1 MILKVADNLHNC
13 LSIPF
18 TGVYGGLEE
27 LAKRGELERWS
38 VGETAAAER
47 QLSPVH
53 RTMWTAAPA
62 LPLLHRTMWSA
73 AAALPLL
80 LLLLQA
86 ATADHQPH
94 KGGLIGARKLATAS
108 DCAGAVAFSGTGT
121 RTVLPSGVLSYR
133 HALVDRGVG
142 WSRDTGE
149 FTIHCPGLYQLAFAG
164 YSQDP
169 NTRLTLKKKMANE
182 TEWENVVSVGS
193 ATNGGGSNV
202 ILLNLEVGDQTAVW
216 VDAGKFDEDNNES
229 SPATSFSA
237 FRIIKK

>member
-1 MILKVADNLHNC
+1 M
-13 LSIPF
+13 
-18 TGVYGGLEE
+18 
-27 LAKRGELERWS
+27 WS
-38 VGETAAAER
+38 V
-47 QLSPVH
+47 
-53 RTMWTAAPA
+53 TAAP
-62 LPLLHRTMWSA
+62 LPQTFCVLSV
-73 AAALPLL
+73 LL
-80 LLLLQA
+80 LLTVCVQS
-86 ATADHQPH
+86 ADHQPH

-133 HALVDRGVG
+133 HALVDRGFG

-164 YSQDP
+164 YSHDP

-182 TEWENVVSVGS
+182 SDWENVVSVGS
-193 ATNGGGSNV
+193 STNGGGSNV
-202 ILLNLEVGDQTAVW
+202 ILLNLEVGDQTAVY
-216 VDAGKFDEDNNES
+216 VEAGKFEDDNDET